1 MTIFQN
7 VRVSVFK
14 TIKFRLTVWY
24 LVVLALVLAAF
35 GGVAYHLLS
44 RDLTKNLDES
54 LRARLAELQGT
65 IRLQGQ
71 QITFEQKFNDIILI
85 YDANGALAQ
94 RLGPNV
100 PFTNIEKLV
109 QQALFGQSGY
119 LTAPV
124 HEGQEVRL
132 YAIPFNLDSRTRVA
146 IVAGRLTSEIHEILS
161 IFRIVIICS
170 ALAVVVLAGVG
181 GMVLA
186 NRTLKQV
193 DHITDVAREIGEG
206 DLSRR
211 IDIRSED
218 EMGRLAATLNG
229 MIARL
234 ETAFRK
240 QRQFAADASH
250 ELRTPLAIIKAESS
264 LVLDKERTQAEY
276 RKSLELVSLEVSYM
290 AEVIGQLLQ
299 LTRADAADGPLAFEE
314 VHVGNLLA
322 ELASDMAPLAQE
334 KAVSFSF
341 GPLDDL
347 TVKGDK
353 LKLRQLFLNI
363 LDNAIRYTPSG
374 GAVCG
379 SLVRKN
385 GSACVTISDTGAGIP
400 PEHLPH
406 IFDRFYRVDSARSRA
421 DGGTGLG
428 LAIASSVAKLHGG
441 EIVVE
446 SQVGRGSTFSIT
458 LPLLDMPSV

>member
-1 MTIFQN
+1 
-7 VRVSVFK
+7 
-14 TIKFRLTVWY
+14 
-24 LVVLALVLAAF
+24 
-35 GGVAYHLLS
+35 
-44 RDLTKNLDES
+44 
-54 LRARLAELQGT
+54 
-65 IRLQGQ
+65 
-71 QITFEQKFNDIILI
+71 
-85 YDANGALAQ
+85 
-94 RLGPNV
+94 
-100 PFTNIEKLV
+100 
-109 QQALFGQSGY
+109 
-119 LTAPV
+119 
-124 HEGQEVRL
+124 
-132 YAIPFNLDSRTRVA
+132 
-146 IVAGRLTSEIHEILS
+146 
-161 IFRIVIICS
+161 
-170 ALAVVVLAGVG
+170 
-181 GMVLA
+181 
-186 NRTLKQV
+186 
-193 DHITDVAREIGEG
+193 
-206 DLSRR
+206 
-211 IDIRSED
+211 
-218 EMGRLAATLNG
+218 
-229 MIARL
+229 
-234 ETAFRK
+234 
-240 QRQFAADASH
+240 
-250 ELRTPLAIIKAESS
+250 
-264 LVLDKERTQAEY
+264 
-276 RKSLELVSLEVSYM
+276 
-290 AEVIGQLLQ
+290 
-299 LTRADAADGPLAFEE
+299 
-314 VHVGNLLA
+314 VGNLLA